1 MENSITMN
9 ALRRTALRRCSKKH
23 AKELATY
30 RILRLAYISEN
41 PICEMQ
47 GCHKQATQIH
57 HKAKRGKNL
66 NAIDTWLA
74 CCASCH
80 ARIEDNKTW
89 ARAEGYLK

>member
-1 MENSITMN
+1 MENPFTMKRSP
-9 ALRRTALRRCSKKH
+9 LRRVSKKH

-66 NAIDTWLA
+66 NAIDTWMAL
-74 CCASCH
+74 CLECH
-80 ARIEDNKTW
+80 TKIEDNKSW
-89 ARAEGYLK
+89 ARENNLLK

>member
-1 MENSITMN
+1 MK
-9 ALRRTALRRCSKKH
+9 RTALRRCSKKH

-66 NAIDTWLA
+66 NAIDTWMRFFKTILDA
-74 CCASCH
+74 PVPFTIYCA
-80 ARIEDNKTW
+80 T
-89 ARAEGYLK
+89 